1 MRFHILLNDVN
12 RFVFTITGRLKENG
26 HWQWFTRFNDTESA
40 VFPQAS
46 ATLYMLVDKKLS
58 EIPKA
63 AIVAKV
69 TGTNDIPD
77 VMNKFMPTKFG
88 TYQFTD
94 MELLKD
100 WKSTFSIIASMED
113 LTLIP
118 DPTFENEWK
127 KGDMKVFTDEEEKI
141 LISGMH
147 RLIF

>member
-1 MRFHILLNDVN
+1 
-12 RFVFTITGRLKENG
+12 
-26 HWQWFTRFNDTESA
+26 
-40 VFPQAS
+40 
-46 ATLYMLVDKKLS
+46 MLVDKKLS